1 MFTYEKTIFI
11 NRQPQEVFDYITNPD
26 NDSEWRTTAVSA
38 EWTSDGP
45 VGVQFRLRYRKNWL
59 LRITAPS

>member
-38 EWTSDGP
+38 E
-45 VGVQFRLRYRKNWL
+45 
-59 LRITAPS
+59 